1 LSTELATLKEAAQ
14 YLGIS
19 RTKMWT
25 LVKEGVI
32 LPLTSPLDRRK
43 KLFRRSELKKLKEVG
58 K

>member
-1 LSTELATLKEAAQ
+1 LKEAAQ

-19 RTKMWT
+19 RTKMWI

-32 LPLTSPLDRRK
+32 VPRISPLDRRK
-43 KLFRRSELKKLKEVG
+43 KLFKKSELKKLKEVG